1 MTSRRMQF
9 GVLLAVCAC
18 LFLPACRKGGGE
30 GGGQLAHLTVT
41 LSVDGNGNC
50 VQKLNGAPAG
60 VVSLSGGDTVTFQT
74 DNNAAFAL
82 QFPPPNASSCYSP
95 FRDASGNCQW
105 SFNNSNP
112 TSGAATGPQNTTYN
126 YGSLSIGGA
135 ACNLNGGPQP
145 LGMRMK

>member
-1 MTSRRMQF
+1 M
-9 GVLLAVCAC
+9 
-18 LFLPACRKGGGE
+18 
-30 GGGQLAHLTVT
+30 AHLTVT
-41 LSVDGNGNC
+41 LSADANGNC

-82 QFPPPNASSCYSP
+82 QFPSPSAGSCNSP

-112 TSGAATGPQNTTYN
+112 TSGPAVGQPGTPFP
-126 YGSLSIGGA
+126 YGTLSINGA
-135 ACNLNGGPQP
+135 TCNLNSGPQP
-145 LGMRMK
+145 LGMRIKP